1 MRTTTFREA
10 TDPFVRFACAMSPQ
24 IEEALERLTHYDGD
38 CPDVLR
44 EAIRYSLLSPGKRL
58 RPILVLM
65 AAESCGSEVQR
76 AMPAACAVE
85 MIHAYSLVHDDLPS
99 MDDDRLRRGR
109 PTCHVRYGEAMAI
122 LVGDALL
129 AQAFEVLTAG
139 ITPAERALA
148 CCRVLASAAGPCSLV
163 GGQVADMRAS
173 STPIGLADLE
183 RIHRRKT
190 GALFR
195 AALRMGGIVAG
206 APREELEAL
215 TRYGE
220 HVGLAFQ
227 ILDDLLDIRGNPAS
241 LGKSAGKDAAQ
252 GKQTYPALLGEAA
265 SSRRA
270 EQLLARARR
279 AVQGLQHA
287 ERLCALTWYVLQR
300 DH

>member
-1 MRTTTFREA
+1 MSSTTFTEI
-10 TDPFVRFACAMSPQ
+10 TEPFLRFARSQRPQ
-24 IEEALERLTHYDGD
+24 IDEALERLTHYDGD

-44 EAIRYSLLSPGKRL
+44 EAIRYSLLAPGKRL

-65 AAESCGSEVQR
+65 AAESCGSDPRR

-109 PTCHVRYGEAMAI
+109 PTCHVRYGESLAI

-129 AQAFEVLTAG
+129 AQAFEVLSAG
-139 ITPAERALA
+139 ITPPARALA
-148 CCRVLASAAGPCSLV
+148 CCRQLASAAGPCSLV
-163 GGQVADMRAS
+163 GGQVDDLRAS
-173 STPIGLADLE
+173 SMAMGPAELE

-195 AALRMGGIVAG
+195 ASLQLGGIVAG
-206 APREELEAL
+206 ASPSEQEAL
-215 TRYGE
+215 TSYGE

-227 ILDDLLDIRGNPAS
+227 ILDDLLDIWGNPTS

-252 GKQTYPALLGEAA
+252 GKPTYPALLGEAA
-265 SSRRA
+265 SAGRA
-270 EQLLARARR
+270 EQLLAEARG
-279 AVQGLQHA
+279 AVDGLKHA